1 METRIF
7 DLESENEKLKK
18 DTTQS
23 EADSRVIREQEG
35 LFRQRLAFKDSEIE
49 EMATK
54 MSRIVQNNIELTNKC
69 SRLESANLELSTEN
83 ELTRNKLQSI
93 ELELEM
99 TKDNNERDVESL
111 Q

>member
-23 EADSRVIREQEG
+23 EADSRVIREQEE

-69 SRLESANLELSTEN
+69 SRLDSANLELSTEN
-83 ELTRNKLQSI
+83 ELTRTKLQSI